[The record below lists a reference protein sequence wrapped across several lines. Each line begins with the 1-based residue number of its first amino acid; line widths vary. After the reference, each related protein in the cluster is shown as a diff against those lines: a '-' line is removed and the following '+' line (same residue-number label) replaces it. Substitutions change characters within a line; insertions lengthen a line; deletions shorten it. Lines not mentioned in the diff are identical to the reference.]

1 MHTHP
6 FSNKNYAQNHLNTC
20 LSWRN
25 LYRPAKRAFFCILT
39 WFFFAHMGWGEV
51 GWGNKS
57 ARVPNVLPRYSDT
70 SYYATAHSLA
80 LAQTRLT
87 TLLLVLLCLH
97 RHVTDYVIARFL
109 ALAQTRHTMLLH
121 VPLLLRRWNHS
132 KGTWCLQSRVGQK
145 GTVSVHTGGIDTWW
159 KLMKDSIPNNLV
171 NTSGTKVNKKIMENL
186 SLCPLLSMA
195 MGKPT
200 RLAESHSQISQRD

>member
-1 MHTHP
+1 MFKLTEFVPSSKTGIFLHP
-6 FSNKNYAQNHLNTC
+6 DM
-20 LSWRN
+20 
-25 LYRPAKRAFFCILT
+25 I
-39 WFFFAHMGWGEV
+39 FFAHMGWGEV

-121 VPLLLRRWNHS
+121 VPLLLRR
-132 KGTWCLQSRVGQK
+132 
-145 GTVSVHTGGIDTWW
+145 
-159 KLMKDSIPNNLV
+159 
-171 NTSGTKVNKKIMENL
+171 
-186 SLCPLLSMA
+186 
-195 MGKPT
+195 
-200 RLAESHSQISQRD
+200 